1 MVIYIIFSSGYILGD
16 AEYISDG
23 LIYLAEEMSRQYSY
37 DIQRMVIS
45 EWELKEKKQNGLK
58 NVLLCRF
65 KVKTQ
70 KFISNCLQNLNLY
83 YESYF

>member
-23 LIYLAEEMSRQYSY
+23 LIYLAEKMSRQYSY

-45 EWELKEKKQNGLK
+45 EWELKEKKQNDLK